1 LHTLEQGFSPLFS
14 TKQFE
19 DHVIK
24 KSSKTNES
32 KNKTLTTQMLLLR
45 CNV

>member
-1 LHTLEQGFSPLFS
+1 LHTLEQGVSPLFS
-14 TKQFE
+14 IKQFE

-32 KNKTLTTQMLLLR
+32 KNKTLTTQITAL
-45 CNV
+45 